1 MPLIV
6 ERIGSTTLEQMHSGP
21 SELSA
26 VSPTSNLQNAR
37 EGFNHRNKA
46 HWANR
51 VFGAGWNRNRVAS
64 TTIIRFNHVATRN
77 LHTDAKL
84 PGPTAPK
91 KYHWRK
97 KREEK
102 SDSQSELSLFL
113 ARLTDSVTEPVTPR
127 ISVYFS
133 LSIHHVFD
141 LSPSMVL
148 PLPLRRRRVLNS
160 SSFSANNRRLPPPR
174 ISSFSSASHPLD
186 FSRRSSRSRRRV
198 SCRLES
204 GSGDGDRDA
213 KEEDNSNDDGSEE
226 VERALHLDGT
236 IPGTS
241 NEFVKQVSSR
251 AYDMRRH
258 LQQSFD
264 SSSYDV
270 LDANPWRETSKPVYV
285 LTQRENQLCTMKTR
299 RNISEVEK
307 ELGLLFSKGGKW
319 RSEIGSQTKQSRRG
333 TKFQML
339 VEDVREG
346 VLVFEDENE
355 AVRYCDLLQGGGK
368 GCEGVAEIEA
378 SSVFDLCQK
387 MRALA
392 VLFRRG
398 RTPPLPQ
405 SLELNLRA
413 RKRSLEDQED
423 LV

>member
-1 MPLIV
+1 MDSL
-6 ERIGSTTLEQMHSGP
+6 
-21 SELSA
+21 
-26 VSPTSNLQNAR
+26 TS
-37 EGFNHRNKA
+37 
-46 HWANR
+46 
-51 VFGAGWNRNRVAS
+51 V
-64 TTIIRFNHVATRN
+64 
-77 LHTDAKL
+77 
-84 PGPTAPK
+84 
-91 KYHWRK
+91 
-97 KREEK
+97 
-102 SDSQSELSLFL
+102 
-113 ARLTDSVTEPVTPR
+113 
-127 ISVYFS
+127 
-133 LSIHHVFD
+133 
-141 LSPSMVL
+141 SPSMVL
-148 PLPLRRRRVLNS
+148 PLPLRRRRVLKS
-160 SSFSANNRRLPPPR
+160 SSFSANNRQLLPPR
-174 ISSFSSASHPLD
+174 ISSFSSASHPLE

-198 SCRLES
+198 SCRLAS
-204 GSGDGDRDA
+204 GGGDGDGDA

-299 RNISEVEK
+299 RNRSEVEK

-319 RSEIGSQTKQSRRG
+319 RSEIGSQAKQSRRG

-413 RKRSLEDQED
+413 RQRSLEDQED
-423 LV
+423 SV